1 MHRKSISGEYMR
13 FPNQN
18 QIICNARGLH
28 YYGPFQLQECQIW
41 SVGEALRP
49 PSPLPPYHVYWQ
61 CKVLYISPH
70 PETAVQKAA
79 DMTDI
84 SVLSF

>member
-18 QIICNARGLH
+18 QINMQRE
-28 YYGPFQLQECQIW
+28 GPSLLWPIPVTRVSDLVGGGSFTS
-41 SVGEALRP
+41 SV
-49 PSPLPPYHVYWQ
+49 PPYHVYWQ